1 MRMSFSVTVG
11 EARSAFDA
19 SVTAFSGAVA
29 ALPEWE
35 LLAASRC
42 HGWTRLEVTAHVV
55 AGWQEM
61 LGGFVSLVDA
71 DPTVDAASYW
81 TSFAEMTS
89 GSDRVEVLMAQRR
102 RTAAYLRPAGLVEQM
117 RDVSAAVLNGSRT
130 IGGPFCQWQGQVFAP
145 GDFLAIWAVENV
157 VHHLDLLIDDKPP
170 ASGVALARATLEAL
184 VKEALP
190 ADWSDEQALLIG
202 TGRMP
207 VPDDAGAVGARL
219 PAFG

>member
-1 MRMSFSVTVG
+1 MHMSFSVTVSD
-11 EARSAFDA
+11 ARSAFDA
-19 SVTAFSGAVA
+19 SVAAFSSAVSS
-29 ALPEWE
+29 LPEWD
-35 LLAASRC
+35 LLASSRC
-42 HGWTRLEVTAHVV
+42 HGWTRLEVIAHVV

-61 LGGFVSLVDA
+61 LGGLVSLVDA

-102 RTAAYLRPAGLVEQM
+102 RAATYLRPAGLVEQM

-145 GDFLAIWAVENV
+145 GDFLTIWAVENV
-157 VHHLDLLIDDKPP
+157 VHHLDLLVDDEPP
-170 ASGVALARATLEAL
+170 SNGVALARATLEAL
-184 VKEALP
+184 VKDALP
-190 ADWSDEQALLIG
+190 ADWTDEHAVLIG
-202 TGRMP
+202 TGR
-207 VPDDAGAVGARL
+207 VPAPHDAGVVGARL